1 VPHRLIACQSGTA
14 IAIGLLALMTG
25 HPIGMF
31 PLMFGIGVFQAPGGI
46 ASSTL
51 LDVVARKGV
60 LGLSYTS
67 MVAAGLAGIAAGSSA
82 GGALQN
88 STATWVLFAIAAGTI
103 TAAAIQTYGR
113 RQTLTA
119 D

>member
-1 VPHRLIACQSGTA
+1 MVG
-14 IAIGLLALMTG
+14 IGL
-25 HPIGMF
+25 
-31 PLMFGIGVFQAPGGI
+31 FQAPGGI

-88 STATWVLFAIAAGTI
+88 STATWVLFTIAAGTV
-103 TAAAIQTYGR
+103 TAAAIQTYWR

-119 D
+119 NARPS